1 MFDKGHLDFHFP
13 LFTTSLHM
21 LVQFCLS
28 TTVLFFVPSLRPSHL
43 SQPYTRLSANPLPS
57 DDIDL
62 GKSKPVVTSLF
73 WLTRLLPCGVATS
86 LDIGLGNTSLRYI
99 TLTFLTMCKSSSL
112 AFVLLFA
119 FLFGLETPSYKLIL
133 IIATMTVG
141 VVMMVAGEADFKPL
155 GFALVIASS
164 FFSGFRWGLTQI
176 LLLRHPATSNP
187 FATLF
192 FLSPIMFV
200 SLITI
205 ATFAEG
211 PSALFAGFATLA
223 EKKGSIVSILLLLFP
238 GCLAFCM
245 TTSEYSLLQRT
256 NVVTLSICGI
266 FKEVVTITAAEMVY
280 HDPLTP
286 INVSG
291 LLITIGSI
299 ASYNYLKITKM
310 RAEARREVAMGNSG
324 PDSPVGGAGR
334 RRSSVGLLD
343 EADEERA
350 RLFTGEQ
357 SRSLPADP
365 KLLPG
370 TDRGG
375 GTPSPPKRQQDFE

>member
-1 MFDKGHLDFHFP
+1 MFDSKHLDFPFP

-28 TTVLFFVPSLRPSHL
+28 TLVLFFVPSLRPSQL
-43 SQPYTRLSANPLPS
+43 SQAYERLPTNPLTS
-57 DDIDL
+57 DDIDT
-62 GKSKPVVTSLF
+62 GKPKPVITPGF
-73 WLTRLLPCGVATS
+73 WLTRLLPCGAATS

-119 FLFGLETPSYKLIL
+119 FLFRLESPSYKLIL

-141 VVMMVAGEADFKPL
+141 VIMMVAGEADFKPL

-205 ATFAEG
+205 ACFAEG
-211 PSALFAGFATLA
+211 PTALFAGLSDLA
-223 EKKGSIVSILLLLFP
+223 AKKGGILSVLLLIFP

-245 TTSEYSLLQRT
+245 ITSEYSLLQRT

-266 FKEVVTITAAEMVY
+266 FKEVVTITAAEITY

-286 INVSG
+286 INISG
-291 LLITIGSI
+291 LLVTIGSI
-299 ASYNYLKITKM
+299 ASYNYLKIVKM
-310 RAEARREVAMGNSG
+310 REDARRQVALGNAG
-324 PDSPVGGAGR
+324 TESPGSGR
-334 RRSSVGLLD
+334 RRSSLGVQSD
-343 EADEERA
+343 ADEERA
-350 RLFTGEQ
+350 RLFADEHP
-357 SRSLPADP
+357 RSLSADP
-365 KLLPG
+365 TLLPG
-370 TDRGG
+370 HERG
-375 GTPSPPKRQQDFE
+375 GTPRPPKRQQDLE

>member
-1 MFDKGHLDFHFP
+1 MI
-13 LFTTSLHM
+13 
-21 LVQFCLS
+21 VQFSLS
-28 TTVLFFVPSLRPSHL
+28 TLVLFFVPSLRPSQL
-43 SQPYTRLSANPLPS
+43 SQAYARLPS
-57 DDIDL
+57 SPKPSDELDA
-62 GKSKPVVTSLF
+62 GKAKPVITPMF
-73 WLTRLLPCGVATS
+73 WLTRLLPCGTATS

-112 AFVLLFA
+112 AFVLIFA
-119 FLFGLETPSYKLIL
+119 FLFRLETPSYKLIL

-200 SLITI
+200 SLVCI

-211 PSALFAGFATLA
+211 PTALLTGLSELA
-223 EKKGSIVSILLLLFP
+223 QKKGSLMSVVLLLFP

-310 RAEARREVAMGNSG
+310 REEARREVAMGGLG
-324 PDSPVGGAGR
+324 PDSPGVGGGR

-343 EADEERA
+343 EADDE
-350 RLFTGEQ
+350 GEPA
-357 SRSLPADP
+357 RSLSADP
-365 KLLPG
+365 KLLAG
-370 TDRGG
+370 NEGRG
-375 GTPSPPKRQQDFE
+375 GTPSPPKRQQDLE